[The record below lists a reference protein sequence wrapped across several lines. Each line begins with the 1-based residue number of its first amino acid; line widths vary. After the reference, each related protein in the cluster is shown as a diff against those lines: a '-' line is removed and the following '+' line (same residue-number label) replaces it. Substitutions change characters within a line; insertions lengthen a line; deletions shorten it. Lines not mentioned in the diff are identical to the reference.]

1 MCAHLPIIGA
11 VASVVGGVMQ
21 TAAQRK
27 AIAETN
33 ANNLEAS
40 KNRNKIKIAKNKS
53 ENVNVAKGNDSN
65 FAQYLAGIGSYD
77 LNAYKMRSE
86 LSQSNV
92 NALKKAFSS
101 SAGMETYGNL
111 GRKLQTASIM
121 ESGQYMS
128 NQASAFVRGIEA
140 SEVKKDSLAAQY
152 NSNIRTGNPL
162 ILETAPPKL
171 SKPSMLGGFLNAGV
185 SGLSTWNSLR
195 PPIKPF
201 KSTGSIVGQSLG
213 SFIG

>member
-1 MCAHLPIIGA
+1 VCAALPVIGA
-11 VASVVGGVMQ
+11 VANVVGGVMQ
-21 TAAQRK
+21 TAAERK
-27 AIAETN
+27 AIAEQ
-33 ANNLEAS
+33 
-40 KNRNKIKIAKNKS
+40 NRNNRIASNNRNLIKIAKNKE
-53 ENVNVAKGNDSN
+53 ENVQIAKTNDSN
-65 FAQYLAGIGSYD
+65 FAGYLAAVGSQD

-86 LSQSNV
+86 LTQSNV
-92 NALKKAFSS
+92 TALKKAFSS

-121 ESGQYMS
+121 EAGQFMS

-185 SGLSTWNSLR
+185 SGLSTYSSL
-195 PPIKPF
+195 KASGVF
-201 KSTGSIVGQSLG
+201 V
-213 SFIG
+213 